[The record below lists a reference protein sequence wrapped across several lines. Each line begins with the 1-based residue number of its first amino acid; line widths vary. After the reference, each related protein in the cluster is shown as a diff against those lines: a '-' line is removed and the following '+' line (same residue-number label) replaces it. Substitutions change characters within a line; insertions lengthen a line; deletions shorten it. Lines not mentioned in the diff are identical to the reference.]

1 MKKTENMFG
10 FGGSFVGTV
19 EKIFDIMA
27 LGFLWILCS
36 LPVIT
41 IGASTTALYYAMVK
55 SVKNN
60 DGYVTKEFFRS
71 FKLNFIPATILW
83 MILAVMTFIMQLNV
97 GILMKKSS
105 GMVGLFFICFYALV
119 SVYLI
124 IVACYAFP
132 ALSRFDMN
140 VGWILKISMYMVVR
154 YIFTSIMLVIILV
167 CIGAIVWKLPLLVFF
182 APGPIAFL
190 MSEFLERVL
199 KKHEPKV
206 EEGGTIAGKGAEGDV
221 RGSFSKYADLTQ
233 RAIHVQK
240 TIIRKLA
247 DRESCV
253 IIGRSADYILK
264 EQKPILRIFIYSPED
279 VRIENVMKSHNF
291 SAEDA
296 KLFITEKD
304 KRYHK
309 RHLALTGSNRG
320 DRHNRDMLIDSS
332 LLGVDGTAELIEEV
346 AKKVFHE

>member
-105 GMVGLFFICFYALV
+105 CMVGLFFICFYALV

-132 ALSRFDMN
+132 ALSRFDFN
-140 VGWILKISMYMVVR
+140 VHGRALYFYQYHACNYTGLHWCNRLETPAAGVLCAR
-154 YIFTSIMLVIILV
+154 TD
-167 CIGAIVWKLPLLVFF
+167 CVF
-182 APGPIAFL
+182 
-190 MSEFLERVL
+190 
-199 KKHEPKV
+199 
-206 EEGGTIAGKGAEGDV
+206 
-221 RGSFSKYADLTQ
+221 
-233 RAIHVQK
+233 
-240 TIIRKLA
+240 
-247 DRESCV
+247 
-253 IIGRSADYILK
+253 
-264 EQKPILRIFIYSPED
+264 D
-279 VRIENVMKSHNF
+279 VRIFRAGAQK
-291 SAEDA
+291 
-296 KLFITEKD
+296 T
-304 KRYHK
+304 
-309 RHLALTGSNRG
+309 
-320 DRHNRDMLIDSS
+320 
-332 LLGVDGTAELIEEV
+332 
-346 AKKVFHE
+346 

>member
-60 DGYVTKEFFRS
+60 DGYATKEFFRS
-71 FKLNFIPATILW
+71 FKLNFVPATILW
-83 MILAVMTFIMQLNV
+83 LILAVMTFIMQLNV
-97 GILMKKSS
+97 GILMKKTS
-105 GMVGLFFICFYALV
+105 GMVGLFFICFYAMV

-124 IVACYAFP
+124 LMACYAFP

-140 VGWILKISMYMVVR
+140 VGWILKISMYMGVR
-154 YIFTSIMLVIILV
+154 YIFTSIMLVVILV
-167 CIGAIVWKLPLLVFF
+167 CIGAIVWKIPLLFFF

-199 KKHEPKV
+199 EKHEPKV
-206 EEGGTIAGKGAEGDV
+206 EEGG
-221 RGSFSKYADLTQ
+221 S
-233 RAIHVQK
+233 
-240 TIIRKLA
+240 
-247 DRESCV
+247 
-253 IIGRSADYILK
+253 
-264 EQKPILRIFIYSPED
+264 
-279 VRIENVMKSHNF
+279 IE
-291 SAEDA
+291 
-296 KLFITEKD
+296 
-304 KRYHK
+304 
-309 RHLALTGSNRG
+309 
-320 DRHNRDMLIDSS
+320 
-332 LLGVDGTAELIEEV
+332 
-346 AKKVFHE
+346 